1 VRGILLRIVL
11 VVAAYSACATLGRFL
26 VIFPEQ
32 LASFWPAAGVGLASL
47 LVRPRKEW
55 GWMVLA
61 IFLANMIVNTA
72 TSLPITGRSLLIAAA
87 FGVANCT
94 ESIVAATLV
103 HYVLGTPFRLNHLKD
118 VVGLTVVVALVS
130 NSVTAL
136 LGAAVPAFFFGAP
149 YWPVWRVWW
158 TADALG
164 ILLTAPVILSWATVD
179 WLRAAFLLRR
189 RGPEAVAV
197 LAATAVL
204 ANLVFGNK
212 ELEAGSSFLLTFPYA
227 TFPFLLWAA
236 VRLGLRGASLTAL
249 TVAVVAVWHTVHHLG
264 PFAATTADLASQ
276 VLSSQAFLAVATL
289 STLMLATVI
298 GERERVE
305 AALHEANVDL
315 EERIGLRTKEL
326 VDTNQK
332 LREEVA
338 VREKAEEEVKR
349 SVADLARSNGELQ
362 QFAYVASHDLRE
374 PLRAVGGVVQL
385 LEQNYKTQMDA
396 RAREYLTHIVDGVSR
411 MQLLI
416 DDLLEFSRIGTRG
429 NPPQEVE
436 SSEILKVVMS
446 NLAVAVKESGAVV
459 TNDGLPRLQ
468 CDPTQLTQLLQNL
481 VGNAIKFHGENAPAV
496 HVSAETKNA
505 EWVFCVRD
513 NGIGIDPQYFDR
525 IFTIFQRLHTRRA
538 YPGSGIGLAI
548 CKKIVALH
556 GGRIWVESAAGKGAR
571 FFFTY
576 PRELRG
582 VTAP

>member
-1 VRGILLRIVL
+1 HHDERTSQASRDPDGRGQSHGRPHHSGGHRTGEGGEHAARGGERRGGDGLPPPLRQAWGRAAPGPGAARLEPAAQDGPRGPGGDQVGRGAEAHPRGHPHLVPRRGGRAPRLRPPRQLLHHQAGRLLQLRGAGQQPQPVLVQRRDPAHRRTVTVGGVEVVRGILLRVVL
-11 VVAAYSACATLGRFL
+11 VTAAYSAAAFLGRLL
-26 VIFPEQ
+26 VIQPEQ
-32 LASFWPAAGVGLASL
+32 LASFWPAAGIGLASL

-55 GWMVLA
+55 PRMVLA

-72 TSLPITGRSLLIAAA
+72 TATPPITGRTLVIAAA

-94 ESIVAATLV
+94 EPIVAATLV

-118 VVGLTVVVALVS
+118 VVGLTVVVALFS

-136 LGAAVPAFFFGAP
+136 LGAAVPALAFGAP

-164 ILLTAPVILSWATVD
+164 ILLAAPIILSWATVD
-179 WLRAAFLLRR
+179 WLRAAFTLRQ
-189 RGPEAVAV
+189 RGPEGVA
-197 LAATAVL
+197 LLIATAVV

-212 ELEAGSSFLLTFPYA
+212 ELDAGSAFLLTFPYA

-264 PFAATTADLASQ
+264 PFAATTADVSSQ

-289 STLMLATVI
+289 SALMLATVI

-315 EERIGLRTKEL
+315 EQRIQLRTVEL
-326 VDTNQK
+326 TETNQK
-332 LREEVA
+332 LREEVV

-385 LEQNYKTQMDA
+385 LEQNYKAQMDG
-396 RAREYLTHIVDGVSR
+396 RAKEYVTHIV
-411 MQLLI
+411 
-416 DDLLEFSRIGTRG
+416 
-429 NPPQEVE
+429 
-436 SSEILKVVMS
+436 
-446 NLAVAVKESGAVV
+446 
-459 TNDGLPRLQ
+459 
-468 CDPTQLTQLLQNL
+468 
-481 VGNAIKFHGENAPAV
+481 
-496 HVSAETKNA
+496 
-505 EWVFCVRD
+505 
-513 NGIGIDPQYFDR
+513 
-525 IFTIFQRLHTRRA
+525 
-538 YPGSGIGLAI
+538 
-548 CKKIVALH
+548 
-556 GGRIWVESAAGKGAR
+556 
-571 FFFTY
+571 
-576 PRELRG
+576 
-582 VTAP
+582 